1 MEEIT
6 KNLSGTSLLVPSVQE
21 LAKEKISNVPQRY
34 IQPQHEE
41 DIVILSEEA
50 NSSLEIPVIDMQSLL
65 SEESGS
71 SELDKLHLA
80 CKEWGFFQLIN
91 HGVSSSLVEKVKLE
105 IQDFFKLPMS
115 EKKKFWQSPQH
126 MEGFGQAFVV
136 SEDQKLDWADL
147 FFMTT
152 LPKHLRIPHLFPQ
165 LPLPFRDA
173 LEIYSQELK
182 KLAMV
187 VVEQMGKA
195 LKMEE
200 TEMREFFEDGM
211 QSMRMNYYPPCPQ
224 PEKVIGLTPHS
235 DGVGL
240 TILLQV
246 TEVEGLQI
254 TKDGMWV
261 PIKPLPN
268 AFIINIGDM
277 LEIISNGIYRSVEH
291 RAMVNSAKERIS
303 IATFHTSKHDG
314 VIGPATS
321 LITEKTPARFKR
333 IELKEFLKNL
343 FALIVTYGN
352 PKAMEEINTKPLAT
366 SLLVPSVQELAK
378 QNLSSVPQ
386 RYIQHQHEDMVL
398 ICEETNTTSSLEI
411 PVIDMHNL
419 LSIEAENSEL
429 DKLHL
434 ACKEWGFFQLINHG
448 VSPSL
453 LKKLKLEIQDFFNL
467 PMSEKKK
474 FWQTPQHIEGF
485 GQAYVVSEDQKL
497 DWGDMFYMTT
507 LPTHSR
513 IPHLFPQ
520 LPLPFR
526 DTLELYSC
534 NMKNIAMAIIGQMG
548 KALKIEEMEIR
559 ELFEDEIQKM
569 RMNYYPPCPQPE
581 KVIGLTNHSDGV
593 GLTILLHV
601 NEVEGLQIK
610 KDGVWVPIKP
620 LPNAFVVNIGEI
632 LEIVT
637 NGIYQSIEHRATVN
651 SEIERL
657 SIATFHSPELDVVVG
672 PVASLI
678 TEQTPARFKRI
689 KMEDYF
695 RGRFARKLD
704 GKQTK
709 TMEKFFNPS
718 GTSLLVPSV
727 QELATR
733 NLSTVPQRY
742 IQHQHEDMVLLSEE
756 ANISLEIFQLLTC
769 RACFLQNLGL
779 QNWLSF
785 TLLARNGDSSRLLK
799 KFTLLFLLISGSLL
813 STSFA
818 GRVRSNSFKNLAK
831 DVNAIEEGTPRKP
844 LNKEEVRTIHER
856 LLRAN
861 TKDYGRY
868 DPSPSLSKP
877 PFKLIP
883 N

>member
-187 VVEQMGKA
+187 AVEQMGKA

-240 TILLQV
+240 TILLQA

-314 VIGPATS
+314 VIGPAIS

-343 FALIVTYGN
+343 FA
-352 PKAMEEINTKPLAT
+352 
-366 SLLVPSVQELAK
+366 
-378 QNLSSVPQ
+378 
-386 RYIQHQHEDMVL
+386 
-398 ICEETNTTSSLEI
+398 
-411 PVIDMHNL
+411 
-419 LSIEAENSEL
+419 
-429 DKLHL
+429 
-434 ACKEWGFFQLINHG
+434 
-448 VSPSL
+448 
-453 LKKLKLEIQDFFNL
+453 
-467 PMSEKKK
+467 
-474 FWQTPQHIEGF
+474 
-485 GQAYVVSEDQKL
+485 
-497 DWGDMFYMTT
+497 
-507 LPTHSR
+507 
-513 IPHLFPQ
+513 
-520 LPLPFR
+520 
-526 DTLELYSC
+526 
-534 NMKNIAMAIIGQMG
+534 
-548 KALKIEEMEIR
+548 
-559 ELFEDEIQKM
+559 
-569 RMNYYPPCPQPE
+569 
-581 KVIGLTNHSDGV
+581 
-593 GLTILLHV
+593 
-601 NEVEGLQIK
+601 
-610 KDGVWVPIKP
+610 
-620 LPNAFVVNIGEI
+620 
-632 LEIVT
+632 
-637 NGIYQSIEHRATVN
+637 
-651 SEIERL
+651 
-657 SIATFHSPELDVVVG
+657 
-672 PVASLI
+672 
-678 TEQTPARFKRI
+678 
-689 KMEDYF
+689 
-695 RGRFARKLD
+695 RKLD
-704 GKQTK
+704 GK
-709 TMEKFFNPS
+709 S
-718 GTSLLVPSV
+718 YL
-727 QELATR
+727 
-733 NLSTVPQRY
+733 
-742 IQHQHEDMVLLSEE
+742 D
-756 ANISLEIFQLLTC
+756 
-769 RACFLQNLGL
+769 
-779 QNWLSF
+779 
-785 TLLARNGDSSRLLK
+785 TLR
-799 KFTLLFLLISGSLL
+799 I
-813 STSFA
+813 
-818 GRVRSNSFKNLAK
+818 
-831 DVNAIEEGTPRKP
+831 
-844 LNKEEVRTIHER
+844 
-856 LLRAN
+856 
-861 TKDYGRY
+861 
-868 DPSPSLSKP
+868 
-877 PFKLIP
+877 
-883 N
+883 